1 MRNTRRFIS
10 AIDSLVRFRERNAP
24 KMRWKTRPINCAK
37 QLDSNSRG
45 PGPMS
50 GFGGACESGARS
62 TCPPETP
69 GVPGATRDKAPIRAR
84 RRSKR
89 SRPSWCFAAPV
100 CWCGCSL
107 RPMVSISV
115 PDSSHP
121 SPIALTFY
129 QRAVISRVPDRPRHY
144 LGLCGG
150 DSRRMRSMVEL
161 AVVITG
167 LFSAGIFL
175 AHAVEA
181 YHAQ

>member
-1 MRNTRRFIS
+1 
-10 AIDSLVRFRERNAP
+10 
-24 KMRWKTRPINCAK
+24 MRWKTRPINCAK

-69 GVPGATRDKAPIRAR
+69 GVPGATRAPIRQNAW

-89 SRPSWCFAAPV
+89 SRPVLVF
-100 CWCGCSL
+100 CGASL
-107 RPMVSISV
+107 FVWLLSATYGLDIS
-115 PDSSHP
+115 SGFFSP

-129 QRAVISRVPDRPRHY
+129 QRAVIGGVPDRPRHY